1 MAQFMKGLPNMIAFI
16 LVTKGDHLGNDTA
29 QWHRTQDL
37 GSRVHRI
44 PFPPKMTCLFLVP
57 LVHVIDS
64 TISVVSVV

>member
-64 TISVVSVV
+64 TISVASVV